1 MHRGAD
7 PDRVDLRPAWLR
19 TAIRTARMVLAY
31 LALFAVIYF
40 VLVLLGQMHL

>member
-1 MHRGAD
+1 
-7 PDRVDLRPAWLR
+7 
-19 TAIRTARMVLAY
+19 MVLAY